1 VDTEQ
6 VSAVQASTPRQR
18 IDSECARH
26 GTRALVAAC
35 VALLEARPGDVSD
48 DMITVLG
55 GESARYV
62 LDGDAGGKAGY
73 WPRVWGAR
81 GLLYRWDAAATAAV
95 IGATHDEAW
104 RVREMAAKVIA
115 RHEVGDALNAVA
127 ALRADEV
134 ARVRAAASRA
144 VTVLTAAGA

>member
-1 VDTEQ
+1 MST
-6 VSAVQASTPRQR
+6 VQASTPKQR
-18 IDSECARH
+18 IAAGCARH

-48 DMITVLG
+48 DMIAVLG

-62 LDGDAGGKAGY
+62 LDGDAGGRTGY

-81 GLLYRWDAAATAAV
+81 GLLYQWDLAATAAV
-95 IGATHDEAW
+95 TGATHDPAW

-115 RHEVGDALNAVA
+115 RHKVGDALNAVA

-134 ARVRAAASRA
+134 ARVRAAAGRA
-144 VTVLTAAGA
+144 VTVLTAVGA

>member
-1 VDTEQ
+1 M
-6 VSAVQASTPRQR
+6 QASTPKQR
-18 IDSECARH
+18 IAAECARH

-81 GLLYRWDAAATAAV
+81 GLLYRWDAAATSAV
-95 IGATHDEAW
+95 IGGTHDEAW
-104 RVREMAAKVIA
+104 RVREMAAKARELHHDASEKCFIA
-115 RHEVGDALNAVA
+115 SSVNFPVRHEP
-127 ALRADEV
+127 
-134 ARVRAAASRA
+134 S
-144 VTVLTAAGA
+144 VTVASA